1 MSFLDKIS
9 NFYYKNRKNILYVLM
24 FLFIFTV
31 FTDLSF
37 ASGNGGNW
45 TTTVSSAW
53 VEQAGKTESNIFFDA
68 LNWIGKIIWAILWM
82 LTFLVWLFLYPAWT
96 NWSFIGLVDP
106 LKTMWI
112 MVSNIVYFIFAFI
125 FIWIAFMNIIWKEDS
140 YQLKQAIPKFIIWV
154 LIVPFSWFF
163 VQFIISLSWILTV
176 WVLSLPYDTFKWT
189 EFFSKISDIEV
200 WCKDTIIDKN
210 DMKCKENN
218 SKIKLDKLINAENSE
233 SLFWIVAF
241 YTYGVMWVENSQ
253 KLFEKDVKSF
263 NNLVDLWVKVIID
276 IIFIIIYLLL
286 MIALFLALFVRWV
299 MLWIFAMFS
308 PVFWLL
314 FFFWKTSEWIWE
326 WTKNFNIKQFIAL
339 AFVPVYVAWALA
351 FWLVF
356 IFIAWH
362 WLTIGEKN
370 NVTTILKI
378 EENWNKI
385 SFWDLWSVTWSW
397 SNSDS
402 AIRQTGKLIA
412 WFQWTIWTMVLQV
425 FWLWILWMAVMAALK
440 SSEITKAAVEPISSF
455 GNSVWELIKK
465 APTYAPIIP
474 WPGGS
479 MMSVSWLSQ
488 AWSNV
493 TTAMQQASRWSWDA
507 IEKAAKKAFG
517 LIDNDASLISK
528 RAKEKWDLSWNNDL
542 LRKDFNEVLWKFD
555 YVKAKEDSNLRS
567 QIIDYHKKVHWIEV
581 AASDFNRIEDL
592 AKKIW
597 NSWKFQWAW
606 LSNDFTSAWSLSDK
620 LKNTAWNSMWWE
632 WWSSSWW
639 WDQSNWVTRANEESI
654 RRANASNKE
663 VQVNANRNI
672 KVDNNN
678 NLVTVIENWSSDTAK
693 SIKLNWS
700 EVTKLLDVSNN
711 EDLVKK
717 DRELLK
723 KLLDELDLDADPNK
737 WKELL
742 RKIYGDSIDV
752 NGLWER
758 IFSN

>member
-37 ASGNGGNW
+37 AGDP
-45 TTTVSSAW
+45 
-53 VEQAGKTESNIFFDA
+53 VEVGKEWATQAGKTESNIFFDA
-68 LNWIGKIIWAILWM
+68 LNQLNKIISALLWM

-96 NWSFIGLVDP
+96 NWSFIWLVEP

-125 FIWIAFMNIIWKEDS
+125 FIWIAFMNIIWKEDN
-140 YQLKQAIPKFIIWV
+140 YQLKQAIPKFIVWV

-163 VQFIISLSWILTV
+163 VQFVISLSWILTV

-189 EFFSKISDIEV
+189 DFFSEANLKKIEICSNFTIT
-200 WCKDTIIDKN
+200 KDKTSCEKATKTLYDV
-210 DMKCKENN
+210 
-218 SKIKLDKLINAENSE
+218 LDWKNSE
-233 SLFWIVAF
+233 SLFWIMSF
-241 YTYGVMWVENSQ
+241 YTYAVMWVENWW
-253 KLFEKDVKSF
+253 KLFQWEVKTF
-263 NNLVDLWVKVIID
+263 NGLVDLWVKAVVD
-276 IIFIIIYLLL
+276 IIFVIIYLLL

-299 MLWIFAMFS
+299 MLWWYAMFS

-314 FFFWKTSEWIWE
+314 YFFWKWWE
-326 WTKNFNIKQFIAL
+326 WAWSWSTKHFNIKEFVKL
-339 AFVPVYVAWALA
+339 AMVPVLVAWALA

-362 WLTIGEKN
+362 WLTIDWKN
-370 NVTTILKI
+370 QITNIIKI
-378 EENWNKI
+378 EENWNKLT
-385 SFWDLWSVTWSW
+385 FWEFWSITWSW
-397 SNSDS
+397 SKSDS
-402 AIRQTGKLIA
+402 AIRGVSKLVA
-412 WFQWTIWTMVLQV
+412 WFQWSIWTTLLQI

-440 SSEITKAAVEPISSF
+440 SSAITESVVEPISSF

-507 IEKAAKKAFG
+507 FEKAAKKAFG

-678 NLVTVIENWSSDTAK
+678 NLVTVIENWDSNTAK

-700 EVTKLLDVSNN
+700 EVTKLLDVNNN